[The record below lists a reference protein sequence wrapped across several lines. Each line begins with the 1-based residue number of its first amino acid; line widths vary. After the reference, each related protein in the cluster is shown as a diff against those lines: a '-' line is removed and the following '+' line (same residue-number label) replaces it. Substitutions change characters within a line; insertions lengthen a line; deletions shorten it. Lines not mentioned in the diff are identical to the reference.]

1 MRRAVPALLAL
12 ALASTGCA
20 HAARQGPPFPE
31 ATARAHVDHGEDGR
45 WIVREP
51 TRLDPLAPGFVRPYP
66 LERIYGTFGDCRP
79 GGRQHRGL
87 DIGGVGAHHGLGTPI
102 RSMVRAEVIGLYRP
116 EDDPGRWGRRD
127 TRGGVTV
134 RRGAELPRALQV
146 PGYGEVHFFTRD
158 HGSAYAGV
166 MVVTR
171 GVGGPLDGHQ
181 IRYMHL
187 GEVHPGLSPGVV
199 VEAGQEL
206 GLMGGTAIME
216 SLPHVHIDI
225 EDEGGSRVDVAPFL
239 GMEPDRGRCE

>member
-31 ATARAHVDHGEDGR
+31 GSARAHVDHGEDGR

-87 DIGGVGAHHGLGTPI
+87 DIGGVGEHQGLGTPI

-116 EDDPGRWGRRD
+116 EDDPGRWGRR
-127 TRGGVTV
+127 
-134 RRGAELPRALQV
+134 
-146 PGYGEVHFFTRD
+146 
-158 HGSAYAGV
+158 
-166 MVVTR
+166 
-171 GVGGPLDGHQ
+171 
-181 IRYMHL
+181 
-187 GEVHPGLSPGVV
+187 
-199 VEAGQEL
+199 
-206 GLMGGTAIME
+206 
-216 SLPHVHIDI
+216 
-225 EDEGGSRVDVAPFL
+225 
-239 GMEPDRGRCE
+239 